1 MSCSFNRYL
10 HEMRLAEANRLQ
22 SSDDLFNGADE
33 GRVTLQLSAFDDDR
47 KVKEKMIVE
56 PIESSNAIKVKHV
69 KERKILELTLDDA
82 RSFKEVVF
90 EGKDGK
96 EDSTKLEAHITYKG
110 KSKEDPDVWRINNK
124 SRNILIAT
132 WGKNTDNWVNKA
144 IPITVAGEGEMQH
157 ILVDAMRIGV

>member
-1 MSCSFNRYL
+1 MSCIHSYL
-10 HEMRLAEANRLQ
+10 IRK
-22 SSDDLFNGADE
+22 
-33 GRVTLQLSAFDDDR
+33 LQLSDQTVTEGER
-47 KVKEKMIVE
+47 KMIVE
-56 PIESSNAIKVKHV
+56 PIESSNAIKVKHI
-69 KERKILELTLDDA
+69 KEKRILELTIDDA

-110 KSKEDPDVWRINNK
+110 KTKEDPDVWRINNK